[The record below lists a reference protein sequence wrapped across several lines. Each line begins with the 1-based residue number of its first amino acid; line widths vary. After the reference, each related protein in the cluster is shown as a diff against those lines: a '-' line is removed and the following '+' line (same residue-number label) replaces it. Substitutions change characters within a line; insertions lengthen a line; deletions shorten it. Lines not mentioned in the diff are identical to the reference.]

1 MNKEKILTLVK
12 ILESNTKLLQ
22 SYKKINKK
30 IEDLEENIS
39 KKYKDKE
46 EENRFIQQIIE
57 TSNDNYYR
65 ISKNCL
71 D

>member
-1 MNKEKILTLVK
+1 MEKEKILTLVK

-30 IEDLEENIS
+30 IEDLEDNIS
-39 KKYKDKE
+39 KKFKDKE
-46 EENRFIQQIIE
+46 EENNFIQQIVE
-57 TSNDNYYR
+57 TSNDNYFR

>member
-1 MNKEKILTLVK
+1 MDKEKILTLVK

-22 SYKKINKK
+22 SYKRINKK
-30 IEDLEENIS
+30 IEDLEDNIS
-39 KKYKDKE
+39 RKFKDKE
-46 EENRFIQQIIE
+46 EENKFIQQIVE

-65 ISKNCL
+65 IAKNCL

>member
-1 MNKEKILTLVK
+1 MEKEKILTLVK

-46 EENRFIQQIIE
+46 EENKFIQQIVE

>member
-39 KKYKDKE
+39 KKFKDKE
-46 EENRFIQQIIE
+46 EENKFIQQIID

>member
-46 EENRFIQQIIE
+46 EENKFIQQIIE